1 MQKALEITIKKDKQR
16 NIHAEILRVQS
27 TIYWDKT
34 ITIALLVLS
43 EDISYK
49 LISVDDNIWCIIYT
63 VWEKITFTL
72 SIFTI
77 SILLT
82 FASTSK
88 AIPSP

>member
-1 MQKALEITIKKDKQR
+1 MQKPLEITIKKDKQR
-16 NIHAEILRVQS
+16 NIHTEILRVQS

-49 LISVDDNIWCIIYT
+49 LISVDDSIWCIIYT